1 MYIETSNTL
10 TKMYITWQAWF
21 RRVSKFTPG
30 KQNHFIMGRP
40 NWLLYTFKR
49 YIRAQWGIFFL
60 ISQIDRTLTSWRR
73 KTDLIALIKG
83 LKCGEE
89 LNLLKIKMMQI
100 REKFRILFIYFLG
113 AGFNYLGAAF
123 YIIFPAALRI
133 VTLT

>member
-49 YIRAQWGIFFL
+49 YIRAQWSIFFL

-89 LNLLKIKMMQI
+89 LNLLKIKMI
-100 REKFRILFIYFLG
+100 ERSSEFYLFIFLG
-113 AGFNYLGAAF
+113 RGFNYLGAAF
-123 YIIFPAALRI
+123 YIIFSAALRI